1 MTEPLLDHYQ
11 AKKVPLPELIRTFLV
26 LGVLGF
32 GGPAAHLALMERELV
47 TRRAWLSRAYFL
59 DLLAAVNLVPG
70 PTSTEMAI
78 YIGWITGGFWG
89 IVAAG
94 FGFIG
99 PAVFFSIAL
108 AMLYTSA
115 GSVPVIAG
123 LLDGVKPIVLVLILS
138 AAYRLGQKAIDSKA
152 MWVLLA
158 LSLILIIA
166 GSPMIMGLI
175 GLGMLRVPELAILL
189 GSGVAYVWYRWQR
202 GQPLLLFGSL
212 AGLAGYSM
220 IPVKMPSLFDLF
232 GQFFI
237 IGATLLGS
245 GYVLVAYMQRTFI
258 DRLGWM
264 TPQQLLDTLAI
275 GQSTPGPVS
284 STAAAAG
291 YVMTVTPGN
300 IWSGVPG
307 ALAATAG
314 VFLPA
319 FVIAW
324 LLGKIVPY
332 LRRYPIT
339 LDFLKGVNA
348 GVIALLIEAF
358 VTLAWAALVRPDA
371 GINWFALLVA
381 GLAFVALE
389 RYNVSPLV
397 LIGVGA
403 VIGLVR
409 GGLGIL

>member
-1 MTEPLLDHYQ
+1 MTHDASRYT
-11 AKKVPLPELIRTFLV
+11 AKRIPLPELIRTFLV

-47 TRRAWLSRAYFL
+47 TRRAWLSREYFL
-59 DLLAAVNLVPG
+59 DLLAAINLVPG

-89 IVAAG
+89 TVAAG
-94 FGFIG
+94 FGFIA
-99 PAVFFSIAL
+99 PAVLFSVAL
-108 AMLYTSA
+108 AMVYTSA
-115 GSVPVIAG
+115 GSLPAIIG
-123 LLDGVKPIVLVLILS
+123 LLDGVKPIVLALILS

-158 LSLILIIA
+158 LALLLIAA
-166 GSPMIMGLI
+166 GSPVIMGVI
-175 GLGMLRVPELAILL
+175 GLGTIRISELAILL
-189 GSGVAYVWYRWQR
+189 GAGVAYVLYRR
-202 GQPLLLFGSL
+202 RRDQPLLLIGPL
-212 AGLAGYSM
+212 LGLTSQV
-220 IPVKMPSLFDLF
+220 ILPVKIPTLTDLF

-237 IGATLLGS
+237 IGATLFGS
-245 GYVLVAYMQRTFI
+245 GYVLVAYMQRAFV
-258 DRLGWM
+258 DGLGWM

-284 STAAAAG
+284 STASAAG
-291 YVMTVTPGN
+291 YVMTVIPGN
-300 IWSGVPG
+300 VWSGVPG
-307 ALAATAG
+307 ALAATVG

-319 FVIAW
+319 FVVVW
-324 LLGKIVPY
+324 LLGRIVPY

-358 VTLAWAALVRPDA
+358 VTLAWAALVRSDV
-371 GINWFALLVA
+371 GINWLSLLVA
-381 GLAFVALE
+381 GVAFVALE
-389 RYNVSPLV
+389 RYNVSPLI

-403 VIGLVR
+403 VIGLGR
-409 GGLGIL
+409 AGLGIP